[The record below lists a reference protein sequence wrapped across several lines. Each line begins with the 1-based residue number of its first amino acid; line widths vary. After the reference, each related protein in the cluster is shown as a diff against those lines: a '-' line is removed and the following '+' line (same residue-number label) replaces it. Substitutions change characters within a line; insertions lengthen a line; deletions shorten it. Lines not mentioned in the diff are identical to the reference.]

1 MARRR
6 SGSDDWREQ
15 VNNSTDGG
23 GCAEIMEAVQEMRE
37 DNRDDDE

>member
-15 VNNSTDGG
+15 VNDS
-23 GCAEIMEAVQEMRE
+23 MEAVQEMRE